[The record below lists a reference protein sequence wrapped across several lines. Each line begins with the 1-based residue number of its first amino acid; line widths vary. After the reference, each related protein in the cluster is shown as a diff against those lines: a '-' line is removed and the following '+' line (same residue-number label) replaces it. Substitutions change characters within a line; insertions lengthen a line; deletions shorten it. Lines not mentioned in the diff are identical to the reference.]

1 MVNVS
6 SVTILMKKLSIHR
19 SSQTTKKEET
29 DTRKIKRG
37 EIQLL
42 DRLVKALR
50 FSSWSD
56 LIKYIIRCLIYKD
69 SLTYAEFL

>member
-1 MVNVS
+1 
-6 SVTILMKKLSIHR
+6 MKKLSIHR
-19 SSQTTKKEET
+19 SRQTAKKEET

-50 FSSWSD
+50 FSN
-56 LIKYIIRCLIYKD
+56 IIRSVIY
-69 SLTYAEFL
+69 TEFL